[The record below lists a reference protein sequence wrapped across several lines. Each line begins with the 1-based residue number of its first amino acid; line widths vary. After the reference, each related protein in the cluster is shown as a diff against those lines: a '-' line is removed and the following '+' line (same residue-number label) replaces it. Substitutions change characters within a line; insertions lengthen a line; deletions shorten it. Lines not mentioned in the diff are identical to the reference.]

1 MVSAVICMMVCVLVS
16 NADCSGECTER
27 YFEAVGQYYFL
38 HSSILPLIKS
48 RFGGGE
54 LDPIPAAIG

>member
-1 MVSAVICMMVCVLVS
+1 MASAVICMMVCVLVS
-16 NADCSGECTER
+16 YADCCTER

-38 HSSILPLIKS
+38 HSSILPLIES